1 MFINSEILSI
11 YLPAWVIITSGFL
24 TASVITFI
32 GIPAVVKISR
42 IKGLFDNPCSRSSH
56 EEPTPRLGGAM
67 IFAGVILSSVLFTS
81 LSNAYE
87 LKYII
92 AGMLILFFI
101 GVKDDIVSLTPIKKA
116 IGQFLAASLIV
127 LAGDIKIACCYEM
140 AIPTGVPYIISV
152 VVSVLVIVALIN
164 SINFIDGIDGLASG
178 VGIMVSSILGAWFI
192 ASGHISYSVMCFS
205 LSGALIAFLYFNVWS
220 KKHKIFLGDTG
231 SMLIG
236 FLLAVFVIRFLELN
250 ADYNQPVRLNSAAS
264 MALALLFIP
273 IFDSLR
279 VMIVRVRNGK
289 SIFKAD
295 NNHIHHMVLQLS
307 NSHIRA
313 TSTLLAVNL
322 LLIVL
327 TLLLQGIGNYL
338 LIAILISMGMLFS
351 FVLGLK
357 IRNGSR

>member
-1 MFINSEILSI
+1 MFVDLEIISFFIPPWIMTL
-11 YLPAWVIITSGFL
+11 AGGFL
-24 TASVITFI
+24 AFLITFL
-32 GIPAVVKISR
+32 GIPAVVKLAVVKNLLDEPGDR
-42 IKGLFDNPCSRSSH
+42 RSH
-56 EEPTPRLGGAM
+56 DMPIPRLGGTM

-178 VGIMVSSILGAWFI
+178 VGILVSSILGAWFI

-220 KKHKIFLGDTG
+220 NKHKIFLGDTG

-307 NSHIRA
+307 NSHIKA

-338 LIAILISMGMLFS
+338 LIAILVSMGVLFS

-357 IRNGSR
+357 IRNGSH